1 MHKVSKFCGFKDDE
15 QKQAAKN
22 AFVPW
27 SLLNQ
32 KRELKKK
39 VYLLQFLLY
48 RDTYQGKEKEMRWIT
63 VELKS
68 STANILMRPI
78 HTLFQTACSIS

>member
-32 KRELKKK
+32 KRELKKQS
-39 VYLLQFLLY
+39 LS
-48 RDTYQGKEKEMRWIT
+48 IAI
-63 VELKS
+63 S
-68 STANILMRPI
+68 SVQRHVPRKGERNEVNYSGIEEYHSKNFNEANTHSFSNSL
-78 HTLFQTACSIS
+78 